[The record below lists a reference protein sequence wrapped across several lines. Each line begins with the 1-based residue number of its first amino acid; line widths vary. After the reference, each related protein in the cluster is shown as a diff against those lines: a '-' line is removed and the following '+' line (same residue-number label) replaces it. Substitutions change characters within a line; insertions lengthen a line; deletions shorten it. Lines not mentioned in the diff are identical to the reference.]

1 MLNCQTLVLQG
12 QDQVDI
18 KHMYQLELWELMA
31 MQLQNTTGKQ
41 RFPCTPSIYKMMSLG
56 QWD

>member
-56 QWD
+56 